1 VIRRHRFPLAF
12 LALVAAMLFVAPLA
26 KREVFQF
33 RDHLDYIQP
42 LRWFTALEL
51 REGRLPLWNPYS
63 ASGEPWLANPQTGV
77 FYPPTWIFLV
87 LPFATAYMLFLLFHL
102 VVLAWGSYLLL
113 ERQNARGAA
122 MVGAA
127 AILLSGPVLSLVD
140 TANNLQ
146 TLAWIPFA
154 LWCAAEGA
162 WRRGG
167 VVLAL
172 AFLAGEPF
180 FAALAALLYVVI
192 RRHRDVLGTA
202 IVAFGLSA
210 VQLLPFLEMV
220 RGSDRTGGMDA
231 QQILHDSMTPR
242 EWLRVVLPPPL
253 IDAPPSQWFIPVAYG
268 GVVVALLA
276 IAGLTTLRRRRDVA
290 AWLLLLAGAVLV
302 STGPELLTRLP
313 VTLFRYPSRL
323 VPLAMLAIG
332 ALAAAGWNRLRADK
346 RWLDLLVIGVLA
358 ADLLPRA
365 VVLLQSGRFDP
376 RIVPFDRSIGAAHKF
391 LSVHVDARRR
401 VESIGGYLNLYDRR
415 FDAFTGAP
423 LVSRSYL
430 AAYIELQSRPT
441 KEKLDA
447 AAVGWVV
454 TTRAMQPP
462 LERAGEAGAV
472 RVYALPSPRAM
483 AVSVSSARVTP
494 LTWEMSTSH
503 ARVTVDA
510 KEASTVTI
518 AQQDG
523 PGWDVTVD
531 GKRGEKRLFS
541 GVFRAVR
548 VPPGRHEIVWTYRPK
563 SIFAGGVMTLVTL
576 FTMTLLPFVKRRR

>member
-1 VIRRHRFPLAF
+1 MIRRHRFPLAF
-12 LALVAAMLFVAPLA
+12 LALVAAMLFLAPLA

-33 RDHLDYIQP
+33 RDHLDYFQP
-42 LRWFTALEL
+42 LRWFTAMEL

-63 ASGEPWLANPQTGV
+63 ASGEPWMANPQTGV
-77 FYPPTWIFLV
+77 FYPPAWIFLV

-113 ERQNARGAA
+113 ARWNAPGAA

-127 AILLSGPVLSLVD
+127 AILLSGPVLSLLDVS
-140 TANNLQ
+140 NNLA
-146 TLAWIPFA
+146 TLAWIPLA

-180 FAALAALLYVVI
+180 FAALAALLFVVI
-192 RRHRDVLGTA
+192 RRRRDVAGTA
-202 IVAFGLSA
+202 LIAFGLSA

-231 QQILHDSMTPR
+231 PQILQDSMTPR

-268 GVVVALLA
+268 GAVVALLA
-276 IAGLTTLRRRRDVA
+276 LAGLTTLRRRRDVA

-302 STGPELLTRLP
+302 STGPEWLARLP

-346 RWLDLLVIGVLA
+346 RWLDLLVIGVIA

-365 VVLLQSGRFDP
+365 VVLLQSGPFDP
-376 RIVPFDRSIGAAHKF
+376 RIVPFDRSIGAAQKF
-391 LSVHVDARRR
+391 LSVH
-401 VESIGGYLNLYDRR
+401 
-415 FDAFTGAP
+415 
-423 LVSRSYL
+423 
-430 AAYIELQSRPT
+430 
-441 KEKLDA
+441 
-447 AAVGWVV
+447 
-454 TTRAMQPP
+454 
-462 LERAGEAGAV
+462 
-472 RVYALPSPRAM
+472 
-483 AVSVSSARVTP
+483 
-494 LTWEMSTSH
+494 
-503 ARVTVDA
+503 
-510 KEASTVTI
+510 
-518 AQQDG
+518 
-523 PGWDVTVD
+523 
-531 GKRGEKRLFS
+531 
-541 GVFRAVR
+541 
-548 VPPGRHEIVWTYRPK
+548 
-563 SIFAGGVMTLVTL
+563 
-576 FTMTLLPFVKRRR
+576 